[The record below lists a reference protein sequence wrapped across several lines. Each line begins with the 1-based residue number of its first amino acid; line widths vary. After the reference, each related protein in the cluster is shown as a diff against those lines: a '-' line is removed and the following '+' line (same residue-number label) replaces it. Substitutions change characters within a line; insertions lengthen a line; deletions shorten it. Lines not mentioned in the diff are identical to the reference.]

1 MNIIQ
6 FLRIIWARS
15 FLIGA
20 CTLFTLLGALVV
32 VLLVQPRYEAKSR
45 VLLNVLKPDP
55 VTGEP
60 PQITTIDA
68 YTQTQ
73 QELIKEYQV
82 TAAVVDKLGWLSDPG
97 KIEAYQRRPASDTRD
112 FRRWLA
118 AEVGERANSKMVRG
132 TIFEISFTSPSP
144 IEARNGAD
152 ALRESFINYSLTAR
166 RQEASRN
173 ASWYAT
179 QAEAQRR
186 LAEEAQLATA
196 AFERENG
203 IVVQGGD
210 KAGSG
215 QDIDSARLAA
225 LVNQAATAPT
235 AALAA
240 PVTVSSGSKLQLA
253 EIDAQIAQNG
263 DKLGPNHPQMKQ
275 LRAQRALVASVVA
288 HEEAE
293 AQAGPNS
300 AAIVGA
306 ISRQLSQQKALVIS
320 QRDKIERLRQ
330 LQSEVDLRREQ
341 YVKTA
346 QRAAD
351 LTLEAGVADSRMAP
365 LGVTVAPEHPA
376 FPNKPLILGGALG
389 LGGGLGLVLAVLV
402 ELLNRRVR
410 GFEDLE
416 FDRNVH
422 CLAVIGAATSG
433 KNPKAQRS
441 FGPNGAVVGAGA

>member
-288 HEEAE
+288 HEEA
-293 AQAGPNS
+293 
-300 AAIVGA
+300 
-306 ISRQLSQQKALVIS
+306 
-320 QRDKIERLRQ
+320 
-330 LQSEVDLRREQ
+330 
-341 YVKTA
+341 
-346 QRAAD
+346 
-351 LTLEAGVADSRMAP
+351 
-365 LGVTVAPEHPA
+365 
-376 FPNKPLILGGALG
+376 
-389 LGGGLGLVLAVLV
+389 
-402 ELLNRRVR
+402 
-410 GFEDLE
+410 
-416 FDRNVH
+416 
-422 CLAVIGAATSG
+422 
-433 KNPKAQRS
+433 
-441 FGPNGAVVGAGA
+441 